1 MSTKH
6 TRDKKQLWSPLIT
19 LVSMITLMGMMTFLT
34 AWVPGV
40 VASDDTISED
50 DESSLMTL
58 FNRADEKKS

>member
-19 LVSMITLMGMMTFLT
+19 LMRMMTFLT